1 MLRAVRID
9 AIGVNLRS
17 GYAHMDLDGGAA
29 LSVVDRAAQDGNVT
43 SRNSIVRALQPLAE
57 FASPRLQRA
66 GPFYASECESQ
77 RRRHVLPPAK
87 QCSRAIVHNTGRSP
101 YRYFHVPQCGNSG
114 LAVQAHLQFDEMRH
128 RAGAHLLHHLRPMNL
143 DGSLAQVQVD
153 GNDLVG
159 GPVHHHR
166 HDLPLAR
173 SQRFEPADDFGAARQ
188 RGAVLRILL
197 QGVVDPIQE
206 VLVPEGLLDELE
218 GALPSW
224 PAPPWEHRRGR

>member
-114 LAVQAHLQFDEMRH
+114 LAVQAELQLDQMGH
-128 RAGAHLLHHLRPMNL
+128 RAGAHLLHHLRPVDL
-143 DGSLAQVQVD
+143 DGAFAEVQVD

-159 GPVHHHR
+159 RPVDNHGHY
-166 HDLPLAR
+166 LAFAGG
-173 SQRFEPADDFGAARQ
+173 Q
-188 RGAVLRILL
+188 
-197 QGVVDPIQE
+197 
-206 VLVPEGLLDELE
+206 
-218 GALPSW
+218 
-224 PAPPWEHRRGR
+224 